1 MSNRLGQFE
10 KLTRASA
17 PVLVQSQFFFFVLF
31 SGLIVD
37 PGRHWN
43 PFILDSEHSKKTGET
58 HTGMRPQLKSCQE
71 FFPPRSGETCFLSET
86 CCLCYC

>member
-17 PVLVQSQFFFFVLF
+17 PVLVQSQFFCFVLF

-43 PFILDSEHSKKTGET
+43 PFILDSEHSKKNRGNTYRDET
-58 HTGMRPQLKSCQE
+58 TVEKL
-71 FFPPRSGETCFLSET
+71 SGIFSSKVR
-86 CCLCYC
+86 

>member
-17 PVLVQSQFFFFVLF
+17 PVFVQSQFFFLLLF

-43 PFILDSEHSKKTGET
+43 PFILGSEHSIKTRGNTHRDET
-58 HTGMRPQLKSCQE
+58 TVEKL
-71 FFPPRSGETCFLSET
+71 SGTFSSKVR
-86 CCLCYC
+86 